1 MPAPTRRRS
10 HSLAAVVVVALLLA
24 GCAGKKAATTAASSP
39 TTTATATTVEPTTT
53 TNPPG
58 TAAEKAWIA
67 GVGKLRQRIDRT
79 VLRSGVVTQAS
90 LREEAAAARS
100 CRPGLDKLG
109 DLGGRLAKGVQ
120 RAQRACVSYAR
131 AGDARA
137 RVAPYL
143 NTASSRV
150 EELLNQSSDQAG
162 NGSNGL
168 REAAAMATD
177 ALL

>member
-10 HSLAAVVVVALLLA
+10 YSLAAVVVVALLLA
-24 GCAGKKAATTAASSP
+24 GCAGKKAATTAATTA

-53 TNPPG
+53 TNPPA

-67 GVGKLRQRIDRT
+67 GVGKVRQRIDRT
-79 VLRSGVVTQAS
+79 VLSSGTVTQAS
-90 LREEAAAARS
+90 LREGAAAARS

-109 DLGGRLAKGVQ
+109 DPGERLAKAVQ
-120 RAQRACVSYAR
+120 RAQRACANYAR
-131 AGDARA
+131 SADAQA

-150 EELLNQSSDQAG
+150 DELLNQALDQAG
-162 NGSNGL
+162 DGSNGL
-168 REAAAMATD
+168 REAEAMAKE
-177 ALL
+177 AVL

>member
-10 HSLAAVVVVALLLA
+10 HSLALVVVALLLA
-24 GCAGKKAATTAASSP
+24 GCAGKKAATTAA
-39 TTTATATTVEPTTT
+39 TTATTAAVEPTTS
-53 TNPPG
+53 TNPPA

-67 GVGKLRQRIDRT
+67 GVGKLRQRIDGT

-90 LREEAAAARS
+90 LREGAAAARS

-109 DLGGRLAKGVQ
+109 DPGERFAKAVQ
-120 RAQRACVSYAR
+120 RAQRACASYAR
-131 AGDARA
+131 SGDAQA
-137 RVAPYL
+137 RVAPFL
-143 NTASSRV
+143 NTASPRV
-150 EELLNQSSDQAG
+150 EELLNQATEHAG

-168 REAAAMATD
+168 REAEAMAKE